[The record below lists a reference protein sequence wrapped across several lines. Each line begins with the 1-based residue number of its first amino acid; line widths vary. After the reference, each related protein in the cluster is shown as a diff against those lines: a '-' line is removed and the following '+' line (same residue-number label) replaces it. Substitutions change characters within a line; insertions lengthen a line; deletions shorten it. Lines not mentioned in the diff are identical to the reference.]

1 MGVPK
6 DKYTRGYFLKQNED
20 GTPRWA
26 GAEGVEEYWA
36 GSIRS
41 QDRDI
46 LERVV
51 FAGLNVLDIG
61 FGRGEA
67 MKYVLD
73 HAAARVT
80 GIDFSPEAAALAR
93 DLLDRSG
100 LNAEIHVGDAIDV
113 LQVLADRPPCL
124 FDIVILLDV
133 IEHIPRQECRRLLE
147 VLRPLLSSTAVLLI
161 NTPVYAVDNDVIA
174 EGLKEKARDTS
185 DEHPDTAGMH
195 CNRYTARSLRRFLSA
210 AGFCA
215 VSGHVFLSGASGIPA
230 LRARKGRWRSAI
242 RQGYP
247 LRPGAENRPE
257 CFERAMTL
265 SGRHRRGRTMR
276 VAASSAYRFLRR
288 AAARA
293 VRSARALA
301 VSDSNTGLPTEP
313 RRWTEAGPADIGRF
327 RMFLDPESDGHGA
340 RQMAEGTYDDV
351 LFRAAQSIVPLGG
364 AVVWDVG
371 AHIGYESLCFAVLVG
386 DAGTVV
392 AFEPN
397 PANTREWERNVGG
410 NPQLAGRMMLKR
422 MALSCESG
430 KAAFRFSEDVVS
442 GRSSGSH
449 LADVMPP
456 EDPACYSTFGVLDV
470 TCARADDLVTSGV
483 LRPPALVKIDV
494 EGAEAD
500 VLRGATATLRT
511 HRPLLLLEVHHVR
524 AMHEVDDV
532 LRAAGYSVS
541 LLDSPEE
548 SPSRCFVKAIPIE
561 ASV

>member
-1 MGVPK
+1 MGVLK
-6 DKYTRGYFLKQNED
+6 EKYTRSYFLKQNED

-36 GSIRS
+36 GSIRP

-51 FAGLNVLDIG
+51 FAELNVLDIG

-67 MKYVLD
+67 MKYALD
-73 HAAARVT
+73 HGAARVA
-80 GIDFSPEAAALAR
+80 GIDFSSQAAALAR

-100 LNAEIHVGDAIDV
+100 LRAEIHVGDAIDV

-124 FDIVILLDV
+124 FDVVILLDV

-147 VLRPLLSSTAVLLI
+147 LIRPLLSSTAVLLI
-161 NTPVYAVDNDVIA
+161 NTPIYAVDNDVVA
-174 EGLKEKARDTS
+174 EGLKMKARDTS
-185 DEHPDTAGMH
+185 DEHADTAGMH
-195 CNRYTARSLRRFLSA
+195 CNRYTARSLRRFLRA

-247 LRPGAENRPE
+247 LRPAAENRPE

-265 SGRHRRGRTMR
+265 SGRRRRGTTMR
-276 VAASSAYRFLRR
+276 VAASYAFRLPRR
-288 AAARA
+288 AAVRA

-301 VSDSNTGLPTEP
+301 GSDSNTRLSTEQ
-313 RRWTEAGPADIGRF
+313 RRWTEAGPVDIDRF
-327 RMFLDPESDGHGA
+327 LMFLDPESDGHGA
-340 RQMAEGTYDDV
+340 RQMAEGTYDEV
-351 LFRAAQSIVPLGG
+351 LFRAAQSNASLHG

-371 AHIGYESLCFAVLVG
+371 AHIGYESLCFAALVG
-386 DAGTVV
+386 EAGSVV

-397 PANTREWERNVGG
+397 PANAREWERNVGA
-410 NPQLAGRMMLKR
+410 NPQLAGRMTLKR

-430 KAAFRFSEDVVS
+430 QAAFRVSEDVVS

-470 TCARADDLVTSGV
+470 TCVRADDLVASGV
-483 LRPPALVKIDV
+483 LPPPALVKIDV

-500 VLRGATATLRT
+500 VLRGAIATLQR
-511 HRPLLLLEVHHVR
+511 HRPVLLLEVHHVR

-541 LLDSPEE
+541 LFDSPEE
-548 SPSRCFVKAIPIE
+548 SPSRCFVKAIPAE